1 MNVLHAPPVPVVP
14 VGLPPAVRLASL
26 LDCGPKGKSR
36 SRKLPAELTLALSV
50 QQCLTQNRSY
60 RSVLAAYGSELP
72 RRKLP
77 SESAYSQARARL
89 STAQIDSAATSLS
102 SHFARAAPSF
112 LKGRRLL
119 ALDAADFSVEDTAEN
134 REAWTYPS
142 GQKPG
147 CGFPVLGALFSM
159 ALDTGEMVALNI
171 GKWSTHDLRLA
182 LEAPSLFVPGGIH
195 VGDRVF
201 GAYVFLAAG
210 LAAGADAICRV
221 KAGRKLVRNRKRP
234 LGPDSWL
241 VEMERPKSSRI
252 LQEDRLSEL
261 PKTIPLR
268 LVHAKIQI
276 RGFRTEDLWVVTTL
290 IDPSEYPDEEI
301 LRAYGMRWDIEV
313 AFRNVKTSMQ
323 ADFLRVKTPEMARKV
338 VRIFILSCNLVRL
351 ILSATRLETEG
362 KRLSFKTALELVERI
377 LWRLLAG
384 EDLRKLVAERI
395 QVIRSLL
402 FKRRKRTP
410 QLRATKRRKQRYP
423 YLTTD
428 RKHYI
433 EIPHIKKYCKG
444 A

>member
-1 MNVLHAPPVPVVP
+1 MNTLHAQSVPAAP

-26 LDCGPKGKSR
+26 LDCGPKGTSR
-36 SRKLPAELTLALSV
+36 NRKLPAALTMALSV

-72 RRKLP
+72 RRDLP
-77 SESAYSQARARL
+77 TESAYSQARSRL
-89 STAQIDSAATSLS
+89 STGQIDSAAASLA

-119 ALDAADFSVEDTAEN
+119 ALDAADFSVEDTDEN

-159 ALDTGEMVALNI
+159 ALDTGEMAALNI

-182 LEAPSLFVPGGIH
+182 LEAPSLFEPGAVH
-195 VGDRVF
+195 VGDRIFGTFVF
-201 GAYVFLAAG
+201 IATG
-210 LAAGADAICRV
+210 LEAGADTICRV
-221 KAGRKLVRNRKRP
+221 KAGRKLVRNRKRR

-241 VEMERPKSSRI
+241 VELERPKSSRI
-252 LQEDRLSEL
+252 LPEDRLAEF
-261 PKTIPLR
+261 PKTLPVR
-268 LVHAKIQI
+268 LVHAKIEI
-276 RGFRTEDLWVVTTL
+276 RGFRTEDLWLVTTL
-290 IDPSEYPDEEI
+290 LDTARYPDEEI
-301 LRAYGMRWDIEV
+301 LLAYGMRWDIEV

-323 ADFLRVKTPEMARKV
+323 ADFLRVKTPEMARKS

-351 ILSATRLETEG
+351 ILSATRLETDG
-362 KRLSFKTALELVERI
+362 KRLSFKAALEIAERI

-384 EDLRKLVAERI
+384 GDLRKLVAERSH
-395 QVIRSLL
+395 VLRSLL
-402 FKRRKRTP
+402 FKRRKRP
-410 QLRATKRRKQRYP
+410 SQPRANKRRKQRYP

-433 EIPHIKKYCKG
+433 EIPHIKKYRKE